1 MSKELIKKT
10 GMGENLTKDE
20 SYALFTSIME
30 GEMSEAEIAA
40 VLVAMRL
47 TGETPEEIA
56 GASLAMNNVKVR
68 FDTGGVKAYDTCGTG
83 GSGKSTMN
91 VSSAVAVLLASL
103 GLPIVKHGNRAMS
116 GTLGSAD
123 LYEMAGMDI
132 EAPKEEMEAYFKKH
146 NFSFC
151 FAPLYHPAMKYAG
164 PVRRQILV
172 PTIFNFLGPLA
183 NPSELAGQVIG
194 IANRKKLADIAEALK
209 IMGRT
214 NVALYSSLDGFDE
227 VSSCAETELYII
239 REDGI
244 EQIRIKPEQFFA
256 PFDMPVVTT
265 REEGLKMFKECVS
278 PDGGDYNKLIAL
290 NAGVALFVFGQ
301 VDDLKAGYEKA
312 LNTIESGKVLE
323 KYRSL

>member
-1 MSKELIKKT
+1 
-10 GMGENLTKDE
+10 
-20 SYALFTSIME
+20 
-30 GEMSEAEIAA
+30 
-40 VLVAMRL
+40 
-47 TGETPEEIA
+47 
-56 GASLAMNNVKVR
+56 
-68 FDTGGVKAYDTCGTG
+68 
-83 GSGKSTMN
+83 
-91 VSSAVAVLLASL
+91 
-103 GLPIVKHGNRAMS
+103 
-116 GTLGSAD
+116 
-123 LYEMAGMDI
+123 MAGMDI
-132 EAPKEEMEAYFKKH
+132 ESPKEEMEAYFKKH

-244 EQIRIKPEQFFA
+244 EQMRIKPEQFFA

-265 REEGLKMFKECVS
+265 REEGLRMFKECVS
-278 PDGGDYNKLIAL
+278 PGGGDLNKLIAL
-290 NAGVALFVFGQ
+290 NAGVALYVFGKAA
-301 VDDLKAGYEKA
+301 DLKAGYA
-312 LNTIESGKVLE
+312 MAMDAIESGRVLE